1 MNFYKPMNMKMY
13 IECSADARKR
23 LSKNFNVS
31 FVTVSNALNY
41 IYHTSELAKKIRHA
55 ALTQFGGRKMIKLP
69 IEETIHDNNG
79 FMIQHFENGAI
90 LCLDK
95 SSGRAVVENKYGD
108 LVKEVDIQTFTELES
123 LQKLAASR

>member
-1 MNFYKPMNMKMY
+1 MNMKMY
-13 IECSADARKR
+13 IDCSADAKKR
-23 LSKNFNVS
+23 LSKIFEVS
-31 FVTVSNALNY
+31 TMTVWNALSY
-41 IYHTSELAKKIRHA
+41 KYRTSELAKKIRHA
-55 ALTQFGGRKMIKLP
+55 ALTQFGGRKMATLP
-69 IEETIHDNNG
+69 VEETIHDNNG

>member
-1 MNFYKPMNMKMY
+1 MNMKMY

-55 ALTQFGGRKMIKLP
+55 ALTQFGGRKMAKLP

-79 FMIQHFENGAI
+79 FMVQCFENGAV
-90 LCLDK
+90 LSLNKK
-95 SSGRAVVENKYGD
+95 SGNVTIRNRYGD
-108 LVKEVDIQTFTELES
+108 MVKEADINSFEELES